1 MKSELRTECKGMI
14 SKILIRY
21 YQNIQNVY
29 DDQNFYDP
37 TKGDEARSGE
47 EDRVQGGRGTE
58 VWTCR
63 KRGKMTDDSLKSGQ
77 LS

>member
-1 MKSELRTECKGMI
+1 MKSELRTECKVMM

-21 YQNIQNVY
+21 YQNIQNIY
-29 DDQNFYDP
+29 DDQNIYDQS
-37 TKGDEARSGE
+37 KGDEARPGE
-47 EDRVQGGRGTE
+47 KDRVQGGRGRE

-63 KRGKMTDDSLKSGQ
+63 KRGQMTDDNLKSGQ